1 MPFIRLTPFSPDN
14 REGYL
19 WGQVIGKGQFFVW
32 DPFPFLI
39 PRFGD
44 RSEDFKSV
52 AALVRLHFPG
62 RRSDLS
68 ANDPLSLSPD
78 RCAGTGLTMNP
89 DLRAG

>member
-1 MPFIRLTPFSPDN
+1 MPFIRLTPLCARPTGRDTC
-14 REGYL
+14 G
-19 WGQVIGKGQFFVW
+19 GQVIGKGQFFVW

-62 RRSDLS
+62 RRSSLS
-68 ANDPLSLSPD
+68 ASDPLPCLPL
-78 RCAGTGLTMNP
+78 AVWGQV
-89 DLRAG
+89 